1 MRCASHQSLPA
12 HATRPARGWRARAGA
27 VAMASRPETSGLVTV
42 GLDFGTSGARVM
54 AVDSGDAIV
63 GDARVPWPS
72 DASSDWP
79 AAWTAALW
87 DLLAALPAPVR
98 SRCGAIAVD
107 GTSATC
113 LLVDAATGAP
123 LTPALVYNDACPA
136 ALPAVKALAPA
147 GHTVVASTSTLSK
160 LMTWHA
166 AGQVAPAAV
175 LEHQADFVAALLHGV
190 RGCSDWNNALKLGF
204 DPGARAW
211 PAWLTASAVAGALP
225 RRVVRPGSSVG
236 HLTPDA
242 AKRLGMPPGVVV
254 AAGTTDSIAAFLAAS
269 AGPGLHE
276 GDAVTSLGSTLAVKL
291 LSSRRIAD
299 DAAFGMYSH
308 RIGEELWLAGGASNT
323 GGAVLRSL
331 FPSDDVVRQLSER
344 IDTQVASPLDYYP
357 LVTRGERFPVND
369 PALEPQLSPR
379 PADDAAFL
387 HGVLESMARIEAR
400 GYLLLADR
408 GAPPLR
414 RVLTAGGG
422 AANKQWTA
430 IRQRVLGV
438 PVSAAPQ
445 GEAAYGAALLA
456 RQALT
461 EARVEWR

>member
-1 MRCASHQSLPA
+1 
-12 HATRPARGWRARAGA
+12 
-27 VAMASRPETSGLVTV
+27 MASRPVPAGSVTV

-54 AVDSGDAIV
+54 AVDSADAIV

-79 AAWTAALW
+79 AAWAAALW
-87 DLLAALPAPVR
+87 DLLTALPASVR
-98 SRCGAIAVD
+98 SSCGAIAVD

-113 LLVDAATGAP
+113 LLVDAVTGAP
-123 LTPALVYNDACPA
+123 LTRALLYNHACPA
-136 ALPAVKALAPA
+136 ALPAVQALAPA
-147 GHTVVASTSTLSK
+147 GHTGVASTSSLSK
-160 LMTWHA
+160 LMTWHQ
-166 AGQVAPAAV
+166 AGQVAQGAV
-175 LEHQADFVAALLHGV
+175 LEHQADYVAALLHGV

-204 DPGARAW
+204 DPGTRAW
-211 PAWLTASAVAGALP
+211 PAWLTASPVGGALP
-225 RRVVRPGSSVG
+225 RRVVRPGASVG
-236 HLTPDA
+236 QLTPDA
-242 AKRLGMPPGVVV
+242 ARRLGMPTGVRV

-269 AGPGLHE
+269 AGQGGLQE

-291 LSSRRIAD
+291 LSSSRVAD

-308 RIGEELWLAGGASNT
+308 RLGEHLWLAGGASNT

-344 IDTQVASPLDYYP
+344 IDAEQASPLDYYP

-400 GYLLLADR
+400 GYQLLADR

-445 GEAAYGAALLA
+445 GEAAFGAALLA
-456 RQALT
+456 RQALA
-461 EARVEWR
+461 EAA

>member
-1 MRCASHQSLPA
+1 M
-12 HATRPARGWRARAGA
+12 AG
-27 VAMASRPETSGLVTV
+27 RPESSGTVTV
-42 GLDFGTSGARVM
+42 GLDFGTSGARVI

-63 GDARVPWPS
+63 GDARVPWLS

-87 DLLAALPAPVR
+87 DLLAALPASVR

-123 LTPALVYNDACPA
+123 LTPALMYNDACPA

-166 AGQVAPAAV
+166 SGQVVPATV
-175 LEHQADFVAALLHGV
+175 LEHQADFVAALLHGM

-204 DPGARAW
+204 DPGTRAW
-211 PAWLTASAVAGALP
+211 PAWLTGSAVAGALP

-236 HLTPDA
+236 LLTPDA
-242 AKRLGMPPGVVV
+242 ARRLGMPPGVRV

-269 AGPGLHE
+269 AGPGLQE

-291 LSSRRIAD
+291 LSSSRVAD
-299 DAAFGMYSH
+299 DASFGMYSH
-308 RIGEELWLAGGASNT
+308 RIGEHLWLAGGASNT

-331 FPSDDVVRQLSER
+331 FPSDDVVRQLSEH
-344 IDTQVASPLDYYP
+344 IDPQVASPLDYYP
-357 LVTRGERFPVND
+357 LVARGERFPVND
-369 PALEPQLSPR
+369 PALEPLLSPR

-400 GYLLLADR
+400 GYQLLADR

-422 AANKQWTA
+422 AANEQWTA

-438 PVSAAPQ
+438 PVSAATQ

-456 RQALT
+456 RQALAD
-461 EARVEWR
+461 ARMETR

>member
-1 MRCASHQSLPA
+1 MAGRPGAS
-12 HATRPARGWRARAGA
+12 GAG
-27 VAMASRPETSGLVTV
+27 PLTV

-54 AVDSGDAIV
+54 AVDSSGAIV
-63 GDARVPWPS
+63 ADARVPWQPA
-72 DASSDWP
+72 ASSDWP
-79 AAWTAALW
+79 AAWTVALW
-87 DLLAALPAPVR
+87 DLLAGLPGSVR
-98 SRCGAIAVD
+98 SGCGAIAID

-113 LLVDAATGAP
+113 LLVDASTGAP
-123 LTPALVYNDACPA
+123 LTPPLLYNDACPG

-147 GHTVVASTSTLSK
+147 GHTVVASTSTLAK

-166 AGQVAPAAV
+166 AGRVPPQAV
-175 LEHQADFVAALLHGV
+175 LEHQADFLAALLHGV

-211 PAWLTASAVAGALP
+211 PAWLTASPVAGALP

-236 HLTPDA
+236 SLTPDA
-242 AKRLGMPPGVVV
+242 ARRLGMSPDVRV

-269 AGPGLHE
+269 AAPGDGGEQGLQL

-291 LSSRRIAD
+291 LSATRVPD
-299 DAAFGMYSH
+299 DSAYGMYSH
-308 RIGEELWLAGGASNT
+308 RLGEELWLAGGASNT

-331 FPSDDVVRQLSER
+331 FASDDVIKHLSAR
-344 IDTQVASPLDYYP
+344 IDPEVASLLDYYP
-357 LVTRGERFPVND
+357 LVTPGERFPVND
-369 PALEPQLSPR
+369 PALEPWLSPR
-379 PADDAAFL
+379 PADEAAFL

-400 GYLLLADR
+400 GYQLLADR

-422 AANKQWTA
+422 AANPQWTA

-438 PVSAAPQ
+438 PVSPAPQ

-456 RQALT
+456 RQALG
-461 EARVEWR
+461 EAR